1 MENPN
6 SCQSLKLESFARL
19 GAMSEGL
26 ERYRMYIGIDVSK
39 NRLDVATWP
48 KTNACNFDN
57 DAVGVA
63 ALIKYVRTFNE
74 PFVVMEATGGL
85 QMLAAS
91 ELAAAKISVAVVNPR
106 QVHQFALAL
115 GILAKTDAIDAVTLA
130 RFGDALKPECRPLPS
145 EETQQLHALVAR
157 RKQLSNM
164 LVAEKNRLG
173 SSAKV
178 ACPSIES
185 HITWL
190 KAQLDDINS
199 QSGTLIED
207 SVEFKANDKI
217 LRSMPGIGPVVSR
230 VLLAELPELGKLN
243 RKEIAALVGVA
254 PFNRDSGASRGRR
267 RIWGGRASVRSA
279 LYMSALVAARHNAP
293 SREFYERLVKAGKP
307 KKVALTA
314 LMRKILVSIN
324 AMIRDQKEW
333 NPFVVA

>member
-1 MENPN
+1 
-6 SCQSLKLESFARL
+6 
-19 GAMSEGL
+19 MSEGL
-26 ERYRMYIGIDVSK
+26 EKYQMYIGIDVSK
-39 NRLDVATWP
+39 KRLDVATWP
-48 KTNACNFDN
+48 KTKACNFDN
-57 DAVGVA
+57 DAAGVA
-63 ALIKYVRTFNE
+63 ALVEYVRRFE
-74 PFVVMEATGGL
+74 RPFVVIEATGGL

-91 ELAAAKISVAVVNPR
+91 ELAAVKISVAVVNPR

-115 GILAKTDAIDAVTLA
+115 GLLAKTDGIDAVTLA

-164 LVAEKNRLG
+164 LVAETNRLG

-178 ACPSIES
+178 ARPSIES
-185 HITWL
+185 HIEWL
-190 KAQLDDINS
+190 KKQLDDINT
-199 QSGTLIED
+199 QSGKLVED
-207 SVEFKANDKI
+207 SVEFRANDKI
-217 LRSMPGIGPVVSR
+217 LRSMPGIGPVVAR
-230 VLLAELPELGKLN
+230 TLLAELPELGTLN

-279 LYMSALVAARHNAP
+279 LYMSALVAARHNPP
-293 SREFYERLVKAGKP
+293 SKDFYERLVKAGKP

-324 AMIRDQKEW
+324 AMIREQKDW
-333 NPFVVA
+333 NPPVVA

>member
-19 GAMSEGL
+19 GAISEGL
-26 ERYRMYIGIDVSK
+26 ESGKMYIGIDVSK
-39 NRLDVATWP
+39 KRLDVATWP
-48 KTNACNFDN
+48 KTNASKFAN
-57 DAVGVA
+57 DANGVA
-63 ALIKYVRTFNE
+63 ALVNYVSALEE
-74 PFVVMEATGGL
+74 PAVVMEATGGL

-91 ELAAAKISVAVVNPR
+91 ELAAAEIPVAVVNPR

-115 GILAKTDAIDAVTLA
+115 GLLAKTDGIDAVTLA
-130 RFGDALKPECRPLPS
+130 RFGDALKPESRPLAS

-157 RKQLSNM
+157 RKQLGNM

-178 ACPSIES
+178 AHPSIKS
-185 HITWL
+185 HIEWL
-190 KAQLDDINS
+190 EKQLDELNTL
-199 QSGTLIED
+199 SGTLIED
-207 SVEFKANDKI
+207 NVEFRANDII
-217 LRSMPGIGPVVSR
+217 LRSMPGIGPVVAR
-230 VLLAELPELGKLN
+230 TLLAELPELGKLN

-254 PFNRDSGASRGRR
+254 PFNRDSGESRGRR

-279 LYMSALVAARHNAP
+279 LYMSALVAARHNP
-293 SREFYERLVKAGKP
+293 SSKQFYERLVNAGKP

-324 AMIRDQKEW
+324 AMIRAQKCW
-333 NPFVVA
+333 DPSLVA